1 MNKNIKF
8 NVLDFTIILFSALI
22 LLSVIFWNNIRSELF
37 YEEKKAE
44 YTFIAT
50 GLTEEM
56 ILSISENDKLFFDN
70 SEKSSGTLKSYQYE
84 KEILPITL
92 IDGTVKYYEAE
103 TYALSGTVSAEGVK
117 KENGFYING
126 DYFIVAGKKFN
137 ANTSKISFNI
147 EISNLNIKW
156 ITY

>member
-8 NVLDFTIILFSALI
+8 NVLDFTIILFSVLI

-37 YEEKKAE
+37 YEEKNAE
-44 YTFIAT
+44 FTFVAK

-56 ILSISENDKLFFDN
+56 ILSISENEKLFFDD
-70 SEKSSGTLKSYQYE
+70 SEKSSGTLKSYQYT
-84 KEILPITL
+84 KEILPMTL

-103 TYALSGTVSAEGVK
+103 TYTLTGTVSTEGVK

-126 DYFIVAGKKFN
+126 DHFIVSGKKFN
-137 ANTSKISFNI
+137 TNTAKISFNM
-147 EISNLNIKW
+147 EISNLNIK
-156 ITY
+156 